1 MALEYDFAK
10 NPIIMMD
17 DIYNIEKQ
25 QTILTYHNFPEKKN
39 LIANISW
46 YRRFGFYTLFLDAT
60 YDQNWSKTPFGDG
73 YLSLHKPCLV
83 CAFNRRRKLQNVQ
96 NSTLPSTTKPPM
108 TLCIRTT
115 ANLITWISI
124 WLWLFSATTEY
135 SYFLLQYILH

>member
-1 MALEYDFAK
+1 
-10 NPIIMMD
+10 MMD

-73 YLSLHKPCLV
+73 YLSLHKPMFGMRIQQTAEIAK
-83 CAFNRRRKLQNVQ
+83 CAEFNVA
-96 NSTLPSTTKPPM
+96 STTKPPM

-124 WLWLFSATTEY
+124 WLWLFFSDD
-135 SYFLLQYILH
+135 